1 MAIFIKNENNRSHKK
16 RQPIEG
22 VKFILKTYVIFDE
35 MRHNSLCKE
44 TCKIHLLKEAISMNE
59 RERILDLV
67 KKGVLSPEEALDL
80 LEEIAKEKDETQIK
94 KAAEKVS
101 EEKRAQEDEDIK
113 ENSDAFD
120 ENRSEEK
127 DAYEE
132 DRQNFEDILEKLADE
147 ANIASSKLDEVN
159 EEIEDLKVE
168 LRDNHEDLME
178 LNTKE
183 ELDEF
188 DEDDLQERQELEK
201 EIQRLE
207 TKIDNLKERRTKL
220 EAQLKSIRRDQ
231 WDHKK
236 EKFNKKMDIPEDWKE
251 QATDTINQMGGKMA
265 EAGTELGRFFKKTFD
280 TVADNMEW
288 KDINFRVPGV
298 ATTKFEKTFEYS
310 DVSATIIDVKLAN
323 GQTKFHVWDKPD
335 LKVEAKIK
343 LYGKMDE
350 ATPEEAFNQRSQIV
364 VDEDHIS
371 FQIPNKRVA
380 CDLDFYLPSR
390 VYDYISVKL
399 LNGDIKVDG
408 LDVKDIFLKST
419 NGDIDMKDLQ
429 ATMLEVEGVNG
440 DINVASGEIID
451 SIIETVNGEVTMMA
465 TPEHISISIVNG
477 DIRLTLRKAQ
487 LARLEAS
494 SVNGN
499 VKVALPK
506 SLGLEGSAKT
516 NLGSIN
522 SRLSDYEVLRQKK
535 ERMNQF
541 LKFRRLEDQMA
552 QIDLSTTT
560 GNIYLKDSEE

>member
-1 MAIFIKNENNRSHKK
+1 
-16 RQPIEG
+16 
-22 VKFILKTYVIFDE
+22 
-35 MRHNSLCKE
+35 
-44 TCKIHLLKEAISMNE
+44 MNE

-541 LKFRRLEDQMA
+541 LQFRRLEDQMA

>member
-1 MAIFIKNENNRSHKK
+1 
-16 RQPIEG
+16 
-22 VKFILKTYVIFDE
+22 
-35 MRHNSLCKE
+35 
-44 TCKIHLLKEAISMNE
+44 
-59 RERILDLV
+59 
-67 KKGVLSPEEALDL
+67 
-80 LEEIAKEKDETQIK
+80 
-94 KAAEKVS
+94 
-101 EEKRAQEDEDIK
+101 
-113 ENSDAFD
+113 
-120 ENRSEEK
+120 
-127 DAYEE
+127 
-132 DRQNFEDILEKLADE
+132 
-147 ANIASSKLDEVN
+147 
-159 EEIEDLKVE
+159 
-168 LRDNHEDLME
+168 
-178 LNTKE
+178 
-183 ELDEF
+183 
-188 DEDDLQERQELEK
+188 
-201 EIQRLE
+201 
-207 TKIDNLKERRTKL
+207 
-220 EAQLKSIRRDQ
+220 
-231 WDHKK
+231 
-236 EKFNKKMDIPEDWKE
+236 
-251 QATDTINQMGGKMA
+251 
-265 EAGTELGRFFKKTFD
+265 
-280 TVADNMEW
+280 
-288 KDINFRVPGV
+288 
-298 ATTKFEKTFEYS
+298 
-310 DVSATIIDVKLAN
+310 
-323 GQTKFHVWDKPD
+323 
-335 LKVEAKIK
+335 
-343 LYGKMDE
+343 DE

-364 VDEDHIS
+364 VDEEHIS

-535 ERMNQF
+535 ERMNQ
-541 LKFRRLEDQMA
+541 
-552 QIDLSTTT
+552 
-560 GNIYLKDSEE
+560 